1 MNASTR
7 SSKPSTPGDSQIPGS
22 LVIPVQVKRGFQAGG
37 GQLRRSSL
45 TC

>member
-7 SSKPSTPGDSQIPGS
+7 SSKPSTPGDSQVPGS

-37 GQLRRSSL
+37 QLRRSSL